1 MTSEK
6 IVDDRS
12 AEMCTPPSPQSP
24 DNDYHADNANQSEDV
39 SSAAASDWSTE
50 TGPER
55 WNSSI
60 LQTSQFHRD
69 DDYASSLSTLTSADS
84 SIEMQLAERRDP
96 DPYVNYDRRTD
107 NFALNDSD
115 RYPFDDRATLNT
127 SHDFSFQDDFN
138 RSPDEYAA
146 AEAWPPRYNLV
157 EDVSMPGSIVIGP
170 WSLSG
175 NMSSN
180 GRDAEI
186 DNSRISD
193 RYVTSCSESDIAS
206 EPDD

>member
-1 MTSEK
+1 MTSER
-6 IVDDRS
+6 IVDDHS
-12 AEMCTPPSPQSP
+12 AEMCTPPSPPLP
-24 DNDYHADNANQSEDV
+24 DNDYRADQTEDV
-39 SSAAASDWSTE
+39 SSAAASDWSVE

-55 WNSSI
+55 CNSSI
-60 LQTSQFHRD
+60 LQTSQFHQD
-69 DDYASSLSTLTSADS
+69 DDYASSLSTLTSAGS

-96 DPYVNYDRRTD
+96 DPYVNYDRRMD
-107 NFALNDSD
+107 NFTLNDSD
-115 RYPFDDRATLNT
+115 RYPFDGRATLNT

-146 AEAWPPRYNLV
+146 ADAWPPRYNLV
-157 EDVSMPGSIVIGP
+157 DDVSMPGSMVIGP

-175 NMSSN
+175 NMSRS
-180 GRDAEI
+180 GRDVEI

-193 RYVTSCSESDIAS
+193 RYDTSCSESDIAS